1 MLQQI
6 NKKIL
11 VYFFLFLLLATLN
24 NKSLSNFNFPKISSI
39 EFIGLGEESSK
50 FIKNFE
56 LFKMSNIFFLDKLKI
71 KRLMDSN
78 NTIEEYT
85 IFKRYPSTLEI
96 NVIKTKFLAYL
107 YKDGKKFYIG
117 SNGKLI
123 EVKSEIKNLPYIFG
137 DLNINEFLKLK
148 KTIDK
153 SNLNYNEIK
162 NLFFFPSGRWD
173 IEKNSGILIKLPN
186 KELKES
192 LKLSLSILNNN
203 KFGKIKTIDVRQ
215 KNQVIIN
222 EQ

>member
-24 NKSLSNFNFPKISSI
+24 NKSLNNFNFPKISSI

-107 YKDGKKFYIG
+107 NKDGKKFYVG

-162 NLFFFPSGRWD
+162 NLFFFQSGRWD
-173 IEKNSGILIKLPN
+173 IEKNSGTLIKLPN